1 MSRNQPLPLRE
12 SLPEYGQTLQFPIHN
27 QAGATDVKRVKEFRW

>member
-12 SLPEYGQTLQFPIHN
+12 SLPENGQTSQFPIHN
-27 QAGATDVKRVKEFRW
+27 QAGSTDMKRVKEFR